1 MSCAHASEPPS
12 ASAILQELRAFRE
25 CGSVL
30 YVAAHP
36 DDENTQFLAYL
47 SRGRGVR
54 TAYLSLTRGEGGQ
67 NLIGPEIGD
76 PLGVIRTQ
84 ELLAARRVDGAQQFF
99 TRARDFGFSKDFEQ
113 TLAKWDRKD
122 VLSDVVRVIRQFQ
135 PDVIVT
141 RFAPE
146 GGGTH
151 GHHTASTVLALEAFK
166 QAGDPQAFPEQGLAP
181 WQPKRILWNSFRGA
195 GEAKAL
201 RLDIGGY
208 LPLLGESLG
217 EISARSRS
225 NHRSQGYG
233 SVGSRGS
240 RPDDL
245 LPLDGQPARKDIFDG
260 IDTTWGRYP
269 GGEDTGRLI
278 DEAIAKFNPLEP
290 AASVPALLAI
300 HRRVADLPPKV
311 EQLDR
316 IIQDCLGLYVETTC
330 ATAEAT
336 PGETLHLRQTA
347 ILRANYPVEWLDAAV
362 PLHVNQ
368 PVTRETDATLP
379 ADTPLTEPY
388 WLREEGA
395 PGMYR
400 VDDPGLIG
408 RPENPPV
415 LPVVQRFRVGEET
428 INVADSPVQITADPA
443 KGEVR
448 RRLDV
453 VPPVVLNVAR
463 EVELFT
469 PGAEHVVEVEV
480 RTARANQ
487 NGAVSLDAPAGWQV
501 APASQEFRLAAV
513 GERARFAFK
522 VTAPA
527 QPVVGTIT
535 AQAKIGELTYRNTR
549 REISYEHIPFQLWQ
563 PPARFKAVCLEL
575 AIRGQRVG
583 YLPGAGDRTAESLVA
598 MGYAVTS
605 LNTEDLTAER
615 LRGFDA
621 VVVGVRAW
629 NVRTDLALALPALFA
644 YAEAGGNVVVQ
655 YNTPNELKTSR
666 LAPFSLE
673 LSRDLP
679 RNRVTNEKAPVTLL
693 APDHLVFNSPNKITP
708 ADFDGWVQERGLNF
722 PSQWDHEHFAALL
735 ACSDP
740 GEAPLTS
747 GLLVAN
753 CGQGRFVYTG
763 LSFFRQ
769 LPAGVPGAYRLF
781 ANLVSLGKL
790 PSTGSE
796 SLRTVTV
803 RGWAR
808 GPVTLPFVEGMTL
821 LSAYNS
827 TDADEGPG
835 ADAKTLRLTRG
846 NNVTIVNIK
855 EIRQGKAP
863 DVPLQ
868 PGDVL
873 QRPEGFW

>member
-1 MSCAHASEPPS
+1 MGACAAEPTS
-12 ASAILQELRAFRE
+12 AAAILQELRAFRE

-47 SRGRGVR
+47 SKGRGVR

-113 TLAKWDRKD
+113 TLARWDRPA

-166 QAGDPQAFPEQGLAP
+166 RAGDPQAFPDGLAP
-181 WQPKRILWNSFRGA
+181 WQPRRIFWNSFRDA

-208 LPLLGESLG
+208 LPLLGQSLG
-217 EISARSRS
+217 EISALSRS

-233 SVGSRGS
+233 SIGNRGS

-245 LPLDGQPARKDIFDG
+245 LPLDGEPMGKDLFEG

-269 GGEDTGRLI
+269 GGQGTGQLI
-278 DEAIAKFNPLEP
+278 DEAVAKFNPAEP

-300 HRRVADLPPKV
+300 HRRVTDLPRKL

-316 IIQDCLGLYVETTC
+316 IIQHCLGLYVETTC
-330 ATAEAT
+330 PTAEAT

-347 ILRANYPVEWLDAAV
+347 ILRADYPVEWLDAAV
-362 PLHVNQ
+362 PLRVNQ

-379 ADTPLTEPY
+379 ANTPVTEPY
-388 WLREEGA
+388 WLRDEGT

-400 VDDPGLIG
+400 VDDPELIG
-408 RPENPPV
+408 RPENAPV
-415 LPVVQRFRVGEET
+415 LAFTHRFRVGEET
-428 INVADSPVQITADPA
+428 INVPDGAVQVTADPA

-469 PGAEHVVEVEV
+469 PGATRVVEVEV
-480 RTARANQ
+480 RAARANQ
-487 NGAVSLDAPAGWQV
+487 NGDVSLDAPAGWQV
-501 APASQEFRLAAV
+501 APVSQEFRLAAV
-513 GERARFAFK
+513 SDRARFAFK

-527 QPVVGTIT
+527 QPVASTIT
-535 AQAKIGELTYRNTR
+535 AQAKIGDLTYRSTR
-549 REISYEHIPFQLWQ
+549 REISYDHLPFQLLQ
-563 PPARFKAVCLEL
+563 PPARFKAVCLDL
-575 AIRGQRVG
+575 AVRGQRVG

-615 LRGFDA
+615 LQGFDA
-621 VVVGVRAW
+621 VVVGVRAF

-655 YNTPNELKTSR
+655 YNTPNELKVTR

-679 RNRVTNEKAPVTLL
+679 HNRVTNEQAPITLL
-693 APDHLVFNSPNKITP
+693 APDHPAFNSPNKITP

-722 PSQWDHEHFAALL
+722 PSQWDHEHFTALL

-740 GEAPLTS
+740 GEAPIAS
-747 GLLVAN
+747 GLLVAA
-753 CGQGRFVYTG
+753 CGQGHFVYTG

-781 ANLVSLGKL
+781 ANLVSLGK
-790 PSTGSE
+790 P
-796 SLRTVTV
+796 
-803 RGWAR
+803 
-808 GPVTLPFVEGMTL
+808 
-821 LSAYNS
+821 
-827 TDADEGPG
+827 PG
-835 ADAKTLRLTRG
+835 AAANRADY
-846 NNVTIVNIK
+846 
-855 EIRQGKAP
+855 P
-863 DVPLQ
+863 P
-868 PGDVL
+868 
-873 QRPEGFW
+873 QR